1 MHDSL
6 QNFLAGLID
15 YAGLFPPASLA
26 LETAV
31 ANHLRYLEGRH
42 GWLLGRF
49 VVPVAGLREMPAD
62 TVFPLAVL
70 VGAEIPP
77 EEVALLTR
85 FRERIELVE
94 TRLPAGDEAARYCMA
109 YLADLHRQLTPS
121 GLRRVGLFLEATGD
135 ASVPEA
141 IAAFARNHAED
152 QTLHTLGLKLR
163 CGGTATT
170 AVPSPDAVAAT
181 ISLCRNHNLA
191 VKFTAGLHQPLTHN
205 DQETG
210 ERQYGFLNIFA
221 TALLLWTFRL
231 SEAEASECLC
241 DGNPTAFRFLR
252 ESLSW
257 RDKTVSTT
265 EILKIRKKKLVGF
278 GSCSFDEPLEGLQ
291 KLGLFDTN
299 GE

>member
-6 QNFLAGLID
+6 RNFLAGLID

-31 ANHLRYLEGRH
+31 ANHLRYLEGSH

-49 VVPVAGLREMPAD
+49 VVPAARLREMPAD
-62 TVFPLAVL
+62 TGFPLAVL
-70 VGAEIPP
+70 VGAEILP

-94 TRLPAGDEAARYCMA
+94 SRLPAGDEAARYCTA
-109 YLADLHRQLTPS
+109 YLADLHRQLAPS
-121 GLRRVGLFLEATGD
+121 GLRRMGLFLEAASD
-135 ASVPEA
+135 ASAPEA
-141 IAAFARNHAED
+141 IAAFARTHAED
-152 QTLHTLGLKLR
+152 RTIHTFGLKLR
-163 CGGTATT
+163 CGSTATT
-170 AVPSPDAVAAT
+170 TVPPPATVAAT
-181 ISLCRNHNLA
+181 ISLCRSHNLA

-210 ERQYGFLNIFA
+210 ERQYGFFNIFA

-241 DGNPTAFRFLR
+241 DGNPTAFRFSR
-252 ESLSW
+252 ESLGW
-257 RDKTVSTT
+257 RDKTVSTA

-291 KLGLFDTN
+291 MLGLLDTN